1 MKVKYLVIIEKGGA
15 NYSAYSPDIPGAMA
29 TGKTVEETIDE
40 MRSVITFHLEGMIEN
55 GEELPIPRSLSDFLN
70 ETDEISDNDI
80 LTSIETDLPV
90 LANV

>member
-1 MKVKYLVIIEKGGA
+1 MKAKYLVIIEKGGS
-15 NYSAYSPDIPGAMA
+15 NYSAYSPDIPGCMA

-40 MRSVITFHLEGMIEN
+40 MRSVIAFHLEGMMEN
-55 GEELPIPRSLSDFLN
+55 GEELPTPKSLYYFLH

>member
-1 MKVKYLVIIEKGGA
+1 MKAKYLVIIEKGGT
-15 NYSAYSPDIPGAMA
+15 NYSAYSPDIPGCMA

-40 MRSVITFHLEGMIEN
+40 MRSVITFHLEGMVEN
-55 GEELPIPRSLSDFLN
+55 GEELPAPRSLSDFLN